1 MTSFTRR
8 SHVPGAKRVF
18 FTANVFFADSIARR
32 SSKLAP
38 FVGKARGFRYRTP
51 SCISEEMEI
60 SMDGSYKP
68 RRSGCLR
75 RRQRGVAAV
84 EFGLVA
90 MLFFTVLFS
99 IIDWSYLFF
108 ANLSMQHAVREG
120 ARYAVVGRS
129 DLAPEDRPGDRCAA
143 VREKI
148 RQQSWG
154 LYERANSTTT
164 FKTIDGSGNI
174 VTLGGSSC
182 YGAGQLIVVEVD
194 SRVAALTPFVRPFF
208 NTTGGEYRFT
218 VAATM
223 KNEAWQ

>member
-1 MTSFTRR
+1 MVTTHQS
-8 SHVPGAKRVF
+8 PK
-18 FTANVFFADSIARR
+18 
-32 SSKLAP
+32 
-38 FVGKARGFRYRTP
+38 
-51 SCISEEMEI
+51 
-60 SMDGSYKP
+60 
-68 RRSGCLR
+68 

-90 MLFFTVLFS
+90 LFFFTLVFS

-129 DLAPEDRPGDRCAA
+129 DLAPEATPGDRCAA

-154 LYERANSTTT
+154 LYDRTSSTTT
-164 FKTIDGSGNI
+164 FKTVDAAGNI
-174 VTLGGSSC
+174 VTLGSGSC
-182 YGAGQLIVVEVD
+182 YGANQLIIVQVD
-194 SRVAALTPFVRPFF
+194 SSVAAFTPFVRAFF
-208 NTTGGEYRFT
+208 TNGEYDFT
-218 VAATM
+218 VSATM

>member
-1 MTSFTRR
+1 MESTMGSSHTSRR
-8 SHVPGAKRVF
+8 
-18 FTANVFFADSIARR
+18 AR
-32 SSKLAP
+32 S
-38 FVGKARGFRYRTP
+38 
-51 SCISEEMEI
+51 
-60 SMDGSYKP
+60 P
-68 RRSGCLR
+68 RH
-75 RRQRGVAAV
+75 RQRGVAAV

-90 MLFFTVLFS
+90 LLFFTVLFS

-164 FKTIDGSGNI
+164 FKTIDGAGNI

-182 YGAGQLIVVEVD
+182 YGAGQLIVVQVD

-208 NTTGGEYRFT
+208 NATDGEYRFR

>member
-1 MTSFTRR
+1 MENRMVS
-8 SHVPGAKRVF
+8 SHTTCRGA
-18 FTANVFFADSIARR
+18 
-32 SSKLAP
+32 P
-38 FVGKARGFRYRTP
+38 P
-51 SCISEEMEI
+51 
-60 SMDGSYKP
+60 
-68 RRSGCLR
+68 R

-90 MLFFTVLFS
+90 LLFFTVLFS

-129 DLAPEDRPGDRCAA
+129 DLAPQDRPGDRCAA
-143 VREKI
+143 VKEKI

-154 LYERANSTTT
+154 LYERANATTT
-164 FKTIDGSGNI
+164 FKTIDGAGNI

-182 YGAGQLIVVEVD
+182 YGAGQLIVVQVD

-208 NTTGGEYRFT
+208 NSTGGEYRFT

>member
-1 MTSFTRR
+1 MNNQYG
-8 SHVPGAKRVF
+8 PA
-18 FTANVFFADSIARR
+18 A
-32 SSKLAP
+32 
-38 FVGKARGFRYRTP
+38 
-51 SCISEEMEI
+51 
-60 SMDGSYKP
+60 GSRP
-68 RRSGCLR
+68 RC
-75 RRQRGVAAV
+75 RQKGVAAV
-84 EFGLVA
+84 EFALVA
-90 MLFFTVLFS
+90 LFFFTVLFS

-164 FKTIDGSGNI
+164 FKTIDGAGNI
-174 VTLGGSSC
+174 VTLGGNSC
-182 YGAGQLIVVEVD
+182 YGAGQLIVVQVD

-208 NTTGGEYRFT
+208 NATGGEYRFT